1 MVKKGSR
8 NIEYLLLAVFLSLL
22 MLTYGNKLANDFGA
36 TGYSVDSNSVDTD
49 KDSVPDD
56 SDNCPGTTD
65 NVAVLERKLDS
76 MGENEWERYKD
87 FVGCSCEQ
95 VFREGKLFDEC
106 LISFGISRGLVN
118 PDGSEK
124 DKSGLNFKA
133 PFSFVVYGDSRTG
146 NDIHTNIVSKIV
158 KENPGFVVN
167 TGDIVG
173 DGTSWDEFLNIV
185 NSIKDKYYVAI
196 GNHEYGDGGGDGNFF
211 ETMKSLPKMDEHA
224 KMNAN
229 PSTYFST
236 QEENIY
242 LIVLNRAGDKD
253 GNAHNL
259 DGDKDQQ
266 NWLEE
271 ELKKANQLKKDG
283 KIDFIFV
290 FLHKPFE
297 DRIGNKE
304 GELIRGDDG
313 RFLVWRDNPQVI
325 EVAQEEVPTKTEEKI
340 G

>member
-36 TGYSVDSNSVDTD
+36 TGYTTSGLGDEDGDTVLDEFD
-49 KDSVPDD
+49 K
-56 SDNCPGTTD
+56 CLGTAK
-65 NVAVLERKLDS
+65 NVAVLEIKLSS
-76 MGENEWERYKD
+76 MSEDEWERYKD
-87 FVGCSCEQ
+87 FVGCPCEQ
-95 VFREGKLFDEC
+95 VLRESKLFDEC
-106 LISFGISRGLVN
+106 LISFDIRGGLVN

-124 DKSGLNFKA
+124 DKSGLNFKQ

-146 NDIHTNIVSKIV
+146 NDIHRNIVNQII
-158 KENPGFVVN
+158 KENPSFVVN

-173 DGTSWDEFLNIV
+173 DGTSWNEFLSIV

-211 ETMKSLPKMDEHA
+211 KSMESLPKMKEKA
-224 KMNAN
+224 VMNGN
-229 PSTYFST
+229 PSTYFSV

-253 GNAHNL
+253 GNTHNL

-271 ELKKANQLKKDG
+271 ELKKANQLKKDD
-283 KIDFIFV
+283 KVDFIFV

-304 GELIRGDDG
+304 GELIRGSDG
-313 RFLVWRDNPQVI
+313 RFLVWRDNPQVT
-325 EVAQEEVPTKTEEKI
+325 EVAQEEVSKKTEET